1 MCELTFRKS
10 QGHCEGVAGIT
21 EKTKCFLS
29 VANQSD
35 HLSCGKN
42 GGLDLSNNYICLCE

>member
-1 MCELTFRKS
+1 MCESTLRKS
-10 QGHCEGVAGIT
+10 QGHYEGVAGIT
-21 EKTKCFLS
+21 ERTKYFLS

-42 GGLDLSNNYICLCE
+42 GGLDLSNNYICVCE